1 FHALSWLH
9 YEYLQQGRFA
19 KARDTMREVER
30 AIAGGSP
37 AEAGHYRN
45 PGDRNPGDRIPGSSR
60 SDHSGRD
67 SSVGACFNRTGRDS
81 SVASGFSRTVR
92 DSSVVSGFSRIVRD
106 SSVVSGFSRTVE
118 NAHQHIES
126 EIGKGFNPVSLKSE
140 LASMKARLVVESGDW
155 ALMKGQGSFDNID
168 ELFALGAASVK
179 LGDAGRAEAAI
190 EHLRTA
196 AKAE

>member
-1 FHALSWLH
+1 I
-9 YEYLQQGRFA
+9 
-19 KARDTMREVER
+19 V
-30 AIAGGSP
+30 
-37 AEAGHYRN
+37 
-45 PGDRNPGDRIPGSSR
+45 
-60 SDHSGRD
+60 
-67 SSVGACFNRTGRDS
+67 RDS

-196 AKAE
+196 AKTVPDRDAREIAGIMGAELEGLLRFSRGDRAGGLEALARAAALEAKRPKPVARPYPIK